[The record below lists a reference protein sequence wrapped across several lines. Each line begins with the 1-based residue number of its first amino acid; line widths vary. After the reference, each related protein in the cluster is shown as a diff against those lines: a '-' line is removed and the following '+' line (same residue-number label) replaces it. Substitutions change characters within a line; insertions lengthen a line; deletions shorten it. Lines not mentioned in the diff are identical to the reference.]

1 MTRRLWRAALL
12 CCALLGLGGKATA
25 AGEGERYLAI
35 YLPGVYFA
43 QLERKLELGNE
54 LAAHLGERLGPGY
67 KLTPRVYATSE
78 AMDAEAGHIVLGLL
92 ESPMVAARLSSLLP
106 VAVSVAVGTYETR
119 QVLLAAPAIRS
130 LAALRTT
137 RLVHAEALEK
147 PQAFFDNFVF
157 EGELSLGSD
166 HLAATRD
173 VASALS
179 MVSLRKA
186 DALIVYEDD
195 EALVQNAGLRTLYRT
210 GMLPRPTLVSFDR
223 RMPVAEIQRLR
234 STLTEQHSADPSERH
249 SHNQNDNVL
258 NGHARSFTT
267 RSLPMIRAPVED
279 RLRTI
284 DLLQHDE
291 PRQPMWQRQLRQPQQ
306 IVRTPSQQLAV
317 TVRAPYAQR
326 QSCTARQIHLLKP
339 QRQIPRR
346 RLLSALIQDPDL
358 VTRRDLFHQLLF
370 VFDFDDLDGKPRPQ
384 PLFIFRTARQHP
396 RIAQL

>member
-1 MTRRLWRAALL
+1 MTRRPWLAALL
-12 CCALLGLGGKATA
+12 CCALLGIGGEATA

-223 RMPVAEIQRLR
+223 RMPVAEVQRLR
-234 STLTEQHSADPSERH
+234 EAMSQFHGTAHPTLRVYRPTTEGPYHSLRARIEQRPRRLPALVELADDETLLPLPHPPASSSTQVP
-249 SHNQNDNVL
+249 
-258 NGHARSFTT
+258 
-267 RSLPMIRAPVED
+267 
-279 RLRTI
+279 
-284 DLLQHDE
+284 
-291 PRQPMWQRQLRQPQQ
+291 
-306 IVRTPSQQLAV
+306 V
-317 TVRAPYAQR
+317 TVYAP
-326 QSCTARQIHLLKP
+326 
-339 QRQIPRR
+339 
-346 RLLSALIQDPDL
+346 
-358 VTRRDLFHQLLF
+358 QL
-370 VFDFDDLDGKPRPQ
+370 D
-384 PLFIFRTARQHP
+384 
-396 RIAQL
+396 